1 MDDDTINDA
10 AQLYP
15 QAGEVVEGKYEI
27 QQVLGVGAMGC
38 VIRAQHTL
46 RKVPVALKFMS
57 PKILGQPN
65 IVERFLNEGVASSK
79 IDSEHVVKVF
89 DVSKLPSGVPYMV
102 MEYLEGF
109 DLADL
114 LRREGVPYLEDVGR
128 AIHIT
133 LQILRGLQAA
143 HRVKIV
149 HRDMKPANCFVIA
162 KDGDPD
168 FIKIVD
174 FGISKI
180 RETEA
185 NGGLELTNAGA
196 ALGTP
201 LYMSLEQARS
211 TKDVDAR
218 ADLYSVAVILYE
230 LLAGVTPFIP
240 LSGTLGELFTML
252 ALEDP
257 KRVEEQRKGLPPGL
271 ADVVHKGLHK
281 DRDQR
286 FQTAEQMAEALVRFA
301 DERSD
306 YVLTRMLRTT
316 GGARS
321 RAAMSAHPPSAGV
334 TGTVMMPS
342 LPPSGLPQTTRREQ
356 MGSSR
361 PPPTIHTTGSE
372 RVAGAQ
378 TGGVSGSN
386 PALHAASSTSSATV
400 REARV
405 EEKKAGTPLVW
416 AIAVVAVGAVAAAAW
431 ALGKVTAAPEKNVA
445 QQTQLQDAKTAVE
458 APTPTSVTAS
468 ASSTSSSSATV
479 PPSAVSDSASA
490 TVASSSPS
498 TKATTSGPIG
508 TPKNSRP
515 RLNDIGRD

>member
-109 DLADL
+109 DLAEL

-162 KDGDPD
+162 KDGDAD

-185 NGGLELTNAGA
+185 NGGLDLTNAGA

-286 FQTAEQMAEALVRFA
+286 FQSSEQMAEALVRFA

-342 LPPSGLPQTTRREQ
+342 LPPSGLPQTTRKDQ
-356 MGSSR
+356 GSFR
-361 PPPTIHTTGSE
+361 PPPTIQTTGNE

-405 EEKKAGTPLVW
+405 EEKKASGTPLVW

-431 ALGKVTAAPEKNVA
+431 ALGKVTSPAPDKNVA
-445 QQTQLQDAKTAVE
+445 QQTQPQEVRTAVE

-479 PPSAVSDSASA
+479 PPVSDSASA

-498 TKATTSGPIG
+498 TKATTPGPVG
-508 TPKNSRP
+508 TPVNSRP
-515 RLNDIGRD
+515 RLPDIKRD